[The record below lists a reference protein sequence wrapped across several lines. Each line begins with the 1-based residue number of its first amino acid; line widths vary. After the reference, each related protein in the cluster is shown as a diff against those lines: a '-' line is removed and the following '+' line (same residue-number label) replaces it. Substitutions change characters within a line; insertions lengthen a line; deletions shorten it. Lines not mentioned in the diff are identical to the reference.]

1 MFSPRLL
8 QAEVAA
14 PAGRP
19 QAASAPVGPVC
30 RWVAPAPRCRPVV
43 VRPEGLREALRGA
56 PRGSKMPGD
65 LPLLCLLSH
74 RQRVA
79 DAAGQ
84 GWLKAMDA
92 PAWPTWGRILGSSGL
107 GAAPLGAALCPGG
120 PKALGRAAIRQAGRV
135 RSVVLEGN
143 VVVRR
148 VRGWQMAGRSALL
161 VI

>member
-56 PRGSKMPGD
+56 PRGSKMPGE

-107 GAAPLGAALCPGG
+107 GQSLWGQLCAQAALKPSGELRSGRQGG
-120 PKALGRAAIRQAGRV
+120 SGRWCWKEMLWSGV
-135 RSVVLEGN
+135 
-143 VVVRR
+143 
-148 VRGWQMAGRSALL
+148 
-161 VI
+161 